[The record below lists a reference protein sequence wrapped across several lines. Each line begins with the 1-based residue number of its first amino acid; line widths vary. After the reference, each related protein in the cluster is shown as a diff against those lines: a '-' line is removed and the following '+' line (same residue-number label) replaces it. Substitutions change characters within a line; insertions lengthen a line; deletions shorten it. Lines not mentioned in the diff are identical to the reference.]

1 MKTSVSGIKEGKE
14 MKKTMKKNML
24 LASIIASS
32 LCLGGAVVATNPV
45 FASANGTESTP
56 VVSFAN
62 AFGATV
68 RVSEPNGIRFRIMLS
83 DEKKAEVF
91 GQNSNL
97 TLGMFLFPA
106 DKIDSA
112 NGNYAGLA
120 QKLNFTFDEED
131 LYKQDGYWYANG
143 VMTNMYI
150 QNFTKE
156 FVGVGYIYD
165 GTTYEYADLADNER
179 SMYEVAS
186 AAYVDT
192 DPLVTPYKDVMANLL
207 EKSIYAAY
215 GVKEKRNE
223 AVVTFTK
230 DANSWATYEE
240 LKTANPISISVSATE
255 TNLLVGETLDL
266 EATLMVGASEEK
278 TAVTLDIPL
287 EYELSG
293 TSVTLEDG
301 VVTAATPGKTNVT
314 VSFGEY
320 TQTVAVNVVDTQERN
335 HLQGQPDVNMFGTTT
350 EVSLVEKQGNFNG
363 FGSIVGEIESLCIK
377 NGANLSEIENLTIE
391 LVDNK
396 LKFTTTEASLV
407 NVLGAYRGNKTVI
420 LTTHEKNEDGSLKK
434 IITHNFYLTFADYV
448 FTTYT
453 EIREFSS
460 KLVEANTV
468 TDAFVSQRLSTS
480 VCTNGYFVLGQDIKF
495 NDSNITAKAGYQ
507 VSLIGGTFDGQGYT
521 LINPKFYNC
530 ALFGVVRNGAV
541 IKDFNVTGGTVAFGS
556 TETSSVSNAG
566 IVAWIAGL
574 GATIS
579 NVCAE
584 VKLDGYAKTSHSQ
597 SNNAAFGFVMRA
609 APFGNGTLKISDCA
623 MVVKTATLKSVGT
636 GVGIWCGQGFNTNY
650 VVGTSG
656 TLVSGTMTNCIS
668 VVADTNTYNTTVAEF
683 SSVAYNNLTQTNCQY
698 FASWSE
704 YDNATLSGYDA
715 DMLAFITGCKG

>member
-1 MKTSVSGIKEGKE
+1 

-215 GVKEKRNE
+215 GVKETRDE
-223 AVVTFTK
+223 GVVKFAK
-230 DANSWATYEE
+230 DGNSWTTYQE

-266 EATLMVGASEEK
+266 QATLMVGASEEK

-320 TQTVAVNVVDTQERN
+320 TQTVAVNVVDTQPHNRLAG
-335 HLQGQPDVNMFGTTT
+335 HPDVNMYEATTT
-350 EVSLVEKQGNFNG
+350 VSLVEKQGNFTG
-363 FGSIVGEIESLCIK
+363 FGSIVGEIESLRLS
-377 NGANLSEIENLTIE
+377 NGTNLSEIENLTIE

-407 NVLGAYRGNKTVI
+407 NVLGAYRGGKTVA
-420 LTTHEKNEDGSLKK
+420 LTTHEYNEDNSLKT
-434 IITHNFYLTFADYV
+434 IHTYNFYLTFADYV
-448 FTTYT
+448 FMTAEQYRNFADY
-453 EIREFSS
+453 I
-460 KLVEANTV
+460 VDANTV
-468 TDAFVSQRLSTS
+468 TSDAWDPVGGGTYKRTK
-480 VCTNGYFVLGQDIKF
+480 GYFVLGADLVYDDNSTIVNNSKAKVALTS
-495 NDSNITAKAGYQ
+495 DSTAASDFK
-507 VSLIGGTFDGQGYT
+507 GTLDGQGYT
-521 LINPKFYNC
+521 ISNATFYNN
-530 ALFGVVRNGAV
+530 ALVEYIRHGAVVKDIV
-541 IKDFNVTGGTVAFGS
+541 IKDCKVSASDGLTGIVTRFAGKGYTISDVYAQVNISSRGTQANGLIASQRPYGSLNSGTVKNCVVIASISEMKGS
-556 TETSSVSNAG
+556 ATVTKQGLFLGENTAISGSYTS
-566 IVAWIAGL
+566 I
-574 GATIS
+574 
-579 NVCAE
+579 
-584 VKLDGYAKTSHSQ
+584 K
-597 SNNAAFGFVMRA
+597 F
-609 APFGNGTLKISDCA
+609 
-623 MVVKTATLKSVGT
+623 
-636 GVGIWCGQGFNTNY
+636 
-650 VVGTSG
+650 
-656 TLVSGTMTNCIS
+656 TNCIGI
-668 VVADTNTYNTTVAEF
+668 VTDTNASGYTLSGNF
-683 SSVAYNNLTQTNCQY
+683 GSVCNMDVITQENCNY

-704 YDNATLSGYDA
+704 YDNATLNGYEA